1 MVKVRSTTI
10 RGTVST
16 IIKTAA
22 RMVATTRV
30 MDDIP
35 MIPNDAV
42 SLLTKEKLLERF
54 TPYDYT
60 IVVLMLVCSGAIGLY
75 CAFAEG
81 LQKTTRQLLS
91 ANGRLSPTFVSLS
104 LTASFISATFVLGN
118 AAEVYQNSTMIFVTI
133 GSYVFML
140 ATTASF
146 FVPIFYELG
155 VNTCYQYLE
164 LRFSRLV
171 RMAAVVLYIIEMLI
185 YMSVSLYAPALAIS
199 SITGIKLWTTVCAIS
214 IVCTLY
220 TSVGGI
226 KAVVYTNAFQLV
238 VMLIAMIVI
247 VISGYA
253 HLGGFNRVWKIA
265 ERGKRIHFTDFR
277 FDPTVRHTVWGLV
290 IGAAISNMGSYATN
304 NMMVL
309 RYFTVSSLNAA
320 KWAVWMNLPL
330 LVAVLSLSCLS
341 GLLMFARYH
350 ACDPIANKQVTSSDQ
365 LLPYFILDVLG
376 ATTGMSGLFVAGIFA
391 ASLSS
396 ISSAVNALCNV
407 FYIDIVLIC
416 WPSISSET
424 GAKVIVGL
432 GAVFSLLAIILVVG
446 TSSMGQVLPATVAI
460 NSSVGAPLF
469 GLFFVGIFFPTV
481 TTLGV
486 YANSF
491 NSEEL
496 RRKLSIG
503 QLFNHSR
510 DSLNCRESS
519 IHISAVLFVDV
530 EYIRFY
536 TGGRVFTC

>member
-1 MVKVRSTTI
+1 
-10 RGTVST
+10 
-16 IIKTAA
+16 
-22 RMVATTRV
+22 
-30 MDDIP
+30 
-35 MIPNDAV
+35 
-42 SLLTKEKLLERF
+42 
-54 TPYDYT
+54 
-60 IVVLMLVCSGAIGLY
+60 
-75 CAFAEG
+75 
-81 LQKTTRQLLS
+81 
-91 ANGRLSPTFVSLS
+91 
-104 LTASFISATFVLGN
+104 
-118 AAEVYQNSTMIFVTI
+118 MIFVTI

-469 GLFFVGIFFPTV
+469 GLFFVGIFFPTAFTLTHLTV
-481 TTLGV
+481 RSCVENFPSANYSTTVATPLTAENLPFIYRLSYLWMSSISVFIQVVVSLLVSKITGSNDPTKMNPNLICTPFDSCPCLSDEIKTILNFGVGKHFDVLSRAEAEKLTFGDVLGSARMKRPEV
-486 YANSF
+486 
-491 NSEEL
+491 E
-496 RRKLSIG
+496 
-503 QLFNHSR
+503 
-510 DSLNCRESS
+510 ESS
-519 IHISAVLFVDV
+519 DLTTMPSESSDTITNIGSRIS
-530 EYIRFY
+530 
-536 TGGRVFTC
+536 